1 MSPQRLAEGIQRA
14 LGGSVV
20 AGADPGGG
28 EPCLRVDTSRAA
40 ARARSAAATAAPRA
54 ASRSRPSRSCR
65 AAAPPVELPSSVSVK
80 DLAAALSVSHAD
92 VIKELIRNGI
102 FATINQSID
111 FDTASLVAGEL
122 GIETVERGVAERAA
136 AEAAVAAGDRGARAA
151 KRRAPAS
158 ASSSPRRTAAD
169 LVTRAPIVTIMGHVD
184 HGKTSLLDAI
194 RSTTVA
200 AAERGGITQH
210 IGASEVE
217 HNGKRI
223 VFLDTPGHEAFT
235 AMRARGAQVTDIAI
249 IVVAADDGVM
259 PQTKEAIDHVR
270 AARVPMI
277 VAINKI
283 DKPDANPDRVKQELA
298 DNKVLIEEFGGDVI
312 AVPVSAKQKIGL
324 DDLMEMI
331 LLVADLQDLKANP
344 KRPAIGTIIESK
356 VAKGRGNVA
365 TVLVQTGTLKVGD
378 VVTVGRTFGRVRAL
392 QNAAGKR
399 VKSAEPA
406 TAVEI
411 IGLTDLPEAGDIL
424 RVVPDEKTA
433 RDMAEAIEQAA
444 TSGDGKTAFTLEDIS
459 AQIQAS
465 EVKEL
470 RVVLKTD
477 VQGSLGAIRHALER
491 LNTTEVRINIVSEG
505 AGDINESDVQLASA
519 SEAVVIGFNTKLDP
533 GAQRAVD
540 ALGVDVRLYDVIYKL
555 TDDVG
560 AGPERDADPQAGR
573 ADRGPRRGADGDQG
587 RQGRQRRR
595 LVRGRRPD
603 RARRPGPPLPRR
615 QGGRRGSGRV
625 AEALQGRRARGGDGL
640 RVRDRPRQH
649 RDRRGRPDR
658 VLPDGGRAGVTRRP

>member
-1 MSPQRLAEGIQRA
+1 MPPRRYQPRRGPRPQRRRDGGPEGGLAVETQPVVPR
-14 LGGSVV
+14 GG
-20 AGADPGGG
+20 A
-28 EPCLRVDTSRAA
+28 
-40 ARARSAAATAAPRA
+40 
-54 ASRSRPSRSCR
+54 
-65 AAAPPVELPSSVSVK
+65 PVELPSSVSVT
-80 DLAAALSVSHAD
+80 DLATALSVSHAD

-122 GIETVERGVAERAA
+122 GIETVERGAAQRAA
-136 AEAAVAAGDRGARAA
+136 AEAASQQEIVAPGSEEEGAG
-151 KRRAPAS
+151 KRVLFTEEDA
-158 ASSSPRRTAAD
+158 TD

-194 RSTTVA
+194 RSTSVA
-200 AAERGGITQH
+200 TAERGGITQH

-344 KRPAIGTIIESK
+344 NRPAIGTIIESK

-365 TVLVQTGTLKVGD
+365 TVLVQTGTLRIGD

-392 QNAAGKR
+392 QNAATKR
-399 VKSAEPA
+399 VKEAGPA

-424 RVVPDEKTA
+424 RVVADEKTA

-444 TSGDGKTAFTLEDIS
+444 TSTDGKGAFTLEDIS

-491 LNTTEVRINIVSEG
+491 LNTAEVRINIVSEG

-533 GAQRAVD
+533 GAQRAMD
-540 ALGVDVRLYDVIYKL
+540 ALGVDVRMYDVIYKL
-555 TDDVG
+555 TDDLG
-560 AGPERDADPQAGR
+560 AALSGMLTPKQVEQIEGHAEVRMVIRAGK
-573 ADRGPRRGADGDQG
+573 AGNVAGSYVVDG
-587 RQGRQRRR
+587 RI
-595 LVRGRRPD
+595 VRGGQVRLF
-603 RARRPGPPLPRR
+603 RAGKVV
-615 QGGRRGSGRV
+615 SEGRV
-625 AEALQGRRARGGDGL
+625 ESLKRFKDDVREVATGFECGIGLGSIEIAEGDL
-640 RVRDRPRQH
+640 IECYQMVAEQ
-649 RDRRGRPDR
+649 
-658 VLPDGGRAGVTRRP
+658 A

>member
-1 MSPQRLAEGIQRA
+1 MPPRRYQPRRGPRPQRRRDAGPEGGLALETQPVVPR
-14 LGGSVV
+14 GG
-20 AGADPGGG
+20 A
-28 EPCLRVDTSRAA
+28 
-40 ARARSAAATAAPRA
+40 
-54 ASRSRPSRSCR
+54 
-65 AAAPPVELPSSVSVK
+65 PVELPSSVSVT
-80 DLAAALSVSHAD
+80 DLAAALTVSHAD

-122 GIETVERGVAERAA
+122 GIETVERGVAQRAA
-136 AEAAVAAGDRGARAA
+136 AEAASQQEIVAPGSEEEGAG
-151 KRRAPAS
+151 KRVLF
-158 ASSSPRRTAAD
+158 TEEEAAD
-169 LVTRAPIVTIMGHVD
+169 LITRAPIVTIMGHVD

-194 RSTTVA
+194 RSTSVA
-200 AAERGGITQH
+200 TAERGGITQH

-283 DKPDANPDRVKQELA
+283 DKADANPDRVKQELA

-344 KRPAIGTIIESK
+344 NRPAIGTIVESK

-365 TVLVQTGTLKVGD
+365 TVLVQTGTLKIGD

-399 VKSAEPA
+399 VKTAEPA

-411 IGLTDLPEAGDIL
+411 IGITDLPEAGDIL

-433 RDMAEAIEQAA
+433 RDMAEAVEEGA
-444 TSGDGKTAFTLEDIS
+444 TSSDGKAAFTLEDIS

-491 LNTTEVRINIVSEG
+491 LNTAEVRVNIVSEG

-540 ALGVDVRLYDVIYKL
+540 ALGVDVRMYDVIYKL

-560 AGPERDADPQAGR
+560 LALSGMLTPKLVEQIEGHAEVRMVIKAGKAGNV
-573 ADRGPRRGADGDQG
+573 AGSYVVDG
-587 RQGRQRRR
+587 RI
-595 LVRGRRPD
+595 VRGGQVRLFR
-603 RARRPGPPLPRR
+603 
-615 QGGRRGSGRV
+615 GGQVVAEGRV
-625 AEALQGRRARGGDGL
+625 ESLKRFKDDVREVAMGFECGIGLGSIEIAEGDL
-640 RVRDRPRQH
+640 VECFQM
-649 RDRRGRPDR
+649 
-658 VLPDGGRAGVTRRP
+658 VSEQA

>member
-1 MSPQRLAEGIQRA
+1 MPPRRYQPRRGPRPQRRRDGGPEGGLAVETQPVVPR
-14 LGGSVV
+14 GG
-20 AGADPGGG
+20 
-28 EPCLRVDTSRAA
+28 
-40 ARARSAAATAAPRA
+40 
-54 ASRSRPSRSCR
+54 
-65 AAAPPVELPSSVSVK
+65 PPVELPSSVSVT
-80 DLAAALSVSHAD
+80 DLATALSVSHAD

-122 GIETVERGVAERAA
+122 GIETVERGAAQRAA
-136 AEAAVAAGDRGARAA
+136 AEAASQQEIVAPGSDEEGAG
-151 KRRAPAS
+151 KRVLF
-158 ASSSPRRTAAD
+158 TEEEAAD

-194 RSTTVA
+194 RSTSVA
-200 AAERGGITQH
+200 TAERGGITQH

-312 AVPVSAKQKIGL
+312 AVPVSAKQKTGL

-344 KRPAIGTIIESK
+344 NRAAIGTIIESK
-356 VAKGRGNVA
+356 VATGRGNVA
-365 TVLVQTGTLKVGD
+365 TVLVQTGTLRVGD
-378 VVTVGRTFGRVRAL
+378 IVAAGRTHGRVRAL

-399 VKSAEPA
+399 VKAAEPA

-411 IGLTDLPEAGDIL
+411 IGLQDLPEAGDIL
-424 RVVPDEKTA
+424 RVVPDEKAA
-433 RDMAEAIEQAA
+433 RDMAEAAA
-444 TSGDGKTAFTLEDIS
+444 RTGAGSDGKMAFSLEDIS

-491 LNTTEVRINIVSEG
+491 LNTSEVRITILREG
-505 AGDINESDVQLASA
+505 AGDINESDVLLASA
-519 SEAVVIGFNTKLDP
+519 SDAVVIGFNTKLDP
-533 GAQRAVD
+533 GAQRVVD
-540 ALGVDVRLYDVIYKL
+540 ASGVDVRIYDVIYKL
-555 TDDVG
+555 TDDLG
-560 AGPERDADPQAGR
+560 A
-573 ADRGPRRGADGDQG
+573 
-587 RQGRQRRR
+587 
-595 LVRGRRPD
+595 
-603 RARRPGPPLPRR
+603 
-615 QGGRRGSGRV
+615 
-625 AEALQGRRARGGDGL
+625 ALQGMLAPKLVEQVEGHAEVRMVIKAGKAGNVAGSYVTDGRIVRGGQ
-640 RVRDRPRQH
+640 VR
-649 RDRRGRPDR
+649 
-658 VLPDGGRAGVTRRP
+658 LFRAGKVEAEGRIESLKRFKDDVREVAAGFECGIGLTIDDIAEGDVIECFQMVAEGS

>member
-1 MSPQRLAEGIQRA
+1 MPPRRYQPRRGPRPQRRRNA
-14 LGGSVV
+14 
-20 AGADPGGG
+20 PGGAALADAPSTPIRPAG
-28 EPCLRVDTSRAA
+28 PVD
-40 ARARSAAATAAPRA
+40 
-54 ASRSRPSRSCR
+54 
-65 AAAPPVELPSSVSVK
+65 LPSSVTVT
-80 DLAAALSVSHAD
+80 DLAEALGVSHAD

-122 GIETVERGVAERAA
+122 GIETVERGAAERAA
-136 AEAAVAAGDRGARAA
+136 AEAASDQGIVAPGAEATDGGG
-151 KRRAPAS
+151 KPQLFTDDAP
-158 ASSSPRRTAAD
+158 AD

-184 HGKTSLLDAI
+184 HGKTSLLDAV
-194 RSTTVA
+194 RSTRVA
-200 AAERGGITQH
+200 AGERGGITQH
-210 IGASEVE
+210 IGASEVV
-217 HNGKRI
+217 HNDKRI

-259 PQTKEAIDHVR
+259 PQTREAIDHVR

-298 DNKVLIEEFGGDVI
+298 DINVLIEEYGGDVI
-312 AVPVSAKQKIGL
+312 AVPVSAKQQLGL

-344 KRPAIGTIIESK
+344 KRPAVGTIIESK
-356 VAKGRGNVA
+356 VEKGRGNVA
-365 TVLVQTGTLKVGD
+365 TVVVQTGTLKVGD
-378 VVTVGRTFGRVRAL
+378 IVAAGRTHGRVRAL

-399 VKSAEPA
+399 VKTAEPA

-411 IGLTDLPEAGDIL
+411 IGLGDLPEAGDIL
-424 RVVPDEKTA
+424 RVVDDEKAA
-433 RDMAEAIEQAA
+433 RDMAEAAA
-444 TSGDGKTAFTLEDIS
+444 GATGADGKAASTLEDIS

-491 LNTTEVRINIVSEG
+491 LNSSEVRIQILREG
-505 AGDINESDVQLASA
+505 AGDINESDVLLASA
-519 SEAVVIGFNTKLDP
+519 SEAVVIGFNTKPDP
-533 GAQRAVD
+533 GAQRAID
-540 ALGVDVRLYDVIYKL
+540 ASGVDVRLYDVIYKL

-560 AGPERDADPQAGR
+560 AALQGMLAPKLIERVEGHAEVRMVIKAGR
-573 ADRGPRRGADGDQG
+573 AGNVAGSYVTDG
-587 RQGRQRRR
+587 RI
-595 LVRGRRPD
+595 VRGGQVRLFR
-603 RARRPGPPLPRR
+603 
-615 QGGRRGSGRV
+615 GGKQVSEGRIESLKRFKDDVREVASGFECGIGLTVDEIAEGDVIECYQMV
-625 AEALQGRRARGGDGL
+625 AESA
-640 RVRDRPRQH
+640 
-649 RDRRGRPDR
+649 
-658 VLPDGGRAGVTRRP
+658 

>member
-1 MSPQRLAEGIQRA
+1 VAESTTA
-14 LGGSVV
+14 V
-20 AGADPGGG
+20 A
-28 EPCLRVDTSRAA
+28 
-40 ARARSAAATAAPRA
+40 
-54 ASRSRPSRSCR
+54 RPSG
-65 AAAPPVELPSSVSVK
+65 PVELPSSITVK
-80 DLAAALSVSHAD
+80 DLAEALGVSHAD

-111 FDTASLVAGEL
+111 FDTASLVGGEL
-122 GIETVERGVAERAA
+122 GFETVERGSAERAA
-136 AEAAVAAGDRGARAA
+136 AAEAEEQGIVAPGAE
-151 KRRAPAS
+151 
-158 ASSSPRRTAAD
+158 RTDGGGRPDLFGEELPAD

-200 AAERGGITQH
+200 AGERGGITQH
-210 IGASEVE
+210 IGASEVT
-217 HNGKRI
+217 HKGKRI

-259 PQTKEAIDHVR
+259 PQTREAIDHVR

-298 DNKVLIEEFGGDVI
+298 DINVLIEEYGGDVI
-312 AVPVSAKQKIGL
+312 SVPVSAKQKIGL

-344 KRPAIGTIIESK
+344 KRPAVGTIVESK
-356 VAKGRGNVA
+356 VEKGRGIVA
-365 TVLVQTGTLKVGD
+365 TVLVQTGTLRVGD
-378 VVTVGRTFGRVRAL
+378 IVAVGGTHGRVRAL

-399 VKSAEPA
+399 VKVAEPA
-406 TAVEI
+406 TAVEV
-411 IGLTDLPEAGDIL
+411 IGLADLPQAGDIL
-424 RVVPDEKTA
+424 RAVADEKSA
-433 RDMAEAIEQAA
+433 RDMAEATSRAA
-444 TSGDGKTAFTLEDIS
+444 AEGDGKAAFTLEDIS

-491 LNTTEVRINIVSEG
+491 LNTSEVRISILREG
-505 AGDINESDVQLASA
+505 AGDINEGDVLLASA
-519 SEAVVIGFNTKLDP
+519 SDAVVIGFNTKLDP
-533 GAQRAVD
+533 GAQRVVD
-540 ALGVDVRLYDVIYKL
+540 TTGVDVRLYDVIYKL

-560 AGPERDADPQAGR
+560 AALQGMLAPKLVEQVEGHAEVRMIIKAGR
-573 ADRGPRRGADGDQG
+573 AGNVAGSYVTDG
-587 RQGRQRRR
+587 RI
-595 LVRGRRPD
+595 VRGGHVRLFR
-603 RARRPGPPLPRR
+603 
-615 QGGRRGSGRV
+615 GGKMV
-625 AEALQGRRARGGDGL
+625 AEGRIESLKRFKDDVREVATGYECGIGLSIDDIAEGD
-640 RVRDRPRQH
+640 VIECFQM
-649 RDRRGRPDR
+649 
-658 VLPDGGRAGVTRRP
+658 VSEQA

>member
-1 MSPQRLAEGIQRA
+1 MPPRRYQPRRGPRPQRRRDGGPEGGLAVETQPVVPR
-14 LGGSVV
+14 GG
-20 AGADPGGG
+20 A
-28 EPCLRVDTSRAA
+28 
-40 ARARSAAATAAPRA
+40 
-54 ASRSRPSRSCR
+54 
-65 AAAPPVELPSSVSVK
+65 PVELPSSVSVT
-80 DLAAALSVSHAD
+80 DLATALNVSHAD

-122 GIETVERGVAERAA
+122 GIETVERGVAQRAA
-136 AEAAVAAGDRGARAA
+136 AEAASQQEIVAPGSEEEGAG
-151 KRRAPAS
+151 KRILF
-158 ASSSPRRTAAD
+158 TEEEAAD

-194 RSTTVA
+194 RSTSVA
-200 AAERGGITQH
+200 TAERGGITQH
-210 IGASEVE
+210 IGASEVD

-312 AVPVSAKQKIGL
+312 AVPVSAKQKLGL

-344 KRPAIGTIIESK
+344 NRAAIGTIVESK

-365 TVLVQTGTLKVGD
+365 TVLVQTGTLKIGD
-378 VVTVGRTFGRVRAL
+378 IVTVGRTYGRVRAL

-399 VKSAEPA
+399 VKAAEPA

-433 RDMAEAIEQAA
+433 RDTAEAIEQAE

-491 LNTTEVRINIVSEG
+491 LNTPEVRVNIVSEG

-540 ALGVDVRLYDVIYKL
+540 ALGVDVRMYDVIYKL

-560 AGPERDADPQAGR
+560 LALSGMLTPKQVEQIEGHAEVRMVIKAGKAGNVAGSYVVDGR
-573 ADRGPRRGADGDQG
+573 IVRGG
-587 RQGRQRRR
+587 
-595 LVRGRRPD
+595 LVRLFR
-603 RARRPGPPLPRR
+603 
-615 QGGRRGSGRV
+615 GGKVVDEGRV
-625 AEALQGRRARGGDGL
+625 ESLKRFKDDVREVATGFECGIGLGSIEIAEGDL
-640 RVRDRPRQH
+640 VECYQM
-649 RDRRGRPDR
+649 
-658 VLPDGGRAGVTRRP
+658 VAEQA

>member
-1 MSPQRLAEGIQRA
+1 MPPRRYQPRRGPRPQRRRDAAEGGVAVEPQPVVPR
-14 LGGSVV
+14 GG
-20 AGADPGGG
+20 A
-28 EPCLRVDTSRAA
+28 
-40 ARARSAAATAAPRA
+40 
-54 ASRSRPSRSCR
+54 
-65 AAAPPVELPSSVSVK
+65 PVELPASVSVT
-80 DLAAALSVSHAD
+80 DLATALSVSHAD

-102 FATINQSID
+102 FATLNQSID

-122 GIETVERGVAERAA
+122 GIETVQRGAAERAA
-136 AEAAVAAGDRGARAA
+136 VEAAAQQEIVAPGSAEEGAG
-151 KRRAPAS
+151 KRVLF
-158 ASSSPRRTAAD
+158 TED
-169 LVTRAPIVTIMGHVD
+169 EGNLVTRAPIVTIMGHVD

-194 RSTTVA
+194 RSTSVA
-200 AAERGGITQH
+200 SAERGGITQH

-344 KRPAIGTIIESK
+344 NRPAIGTIIEAK

-378 VVTVGRTFGRVRAL
+378 VVTVGRTYGRVRAL
-392 QNAAGKR
+392 QNAAAKR
-399 VKSAEPA
+399 VKQAEPA

-444 TSGDGKTAFTLEDIS
+444 ASRDGKTAFTLEDIS

-491 LNTTEVRINIVSEG
+491 LNTAEVRVNVVSEG

-533 GAQRAVD
+533 GATRAVD

-560 AGPERDADPQAGR
+560 LALSGMLTPKQVEQIEGHAEVRMVIKAGKAGNVAGSYVVDGR
-573 ADRGPRRGADGDQG
+573 IIRGGQVRLFRGGKVVDE
-587 RQGRQRRR
+587 
-595 LVRGRRPD
+595 
-603 RARRPGPPLPRR
+603 
-615 QGGRRGSGRV
+615 GRV
-625 AEALQGRRARGGDGL
+625 ESLKRFKEDVREVATGFECGIGLGNIEIAEGDL
-640 RVRDRPRQH
+640 IECYQMVAEQ
-649 RDRRGRPDR
+649 
-658 VLPDGGRAGVTRRP
+658 A